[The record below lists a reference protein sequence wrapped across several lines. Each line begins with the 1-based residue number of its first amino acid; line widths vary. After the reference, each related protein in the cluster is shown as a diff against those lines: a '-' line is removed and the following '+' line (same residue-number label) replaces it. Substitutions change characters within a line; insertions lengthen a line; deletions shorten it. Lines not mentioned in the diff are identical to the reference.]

1 VCVCV
6 SHLGCS
12 DECFS
17 VSIQHLF
24 PVAPPHAVVHMQVEN
39 SMESNAF
46 RSIGTKLSKAI
57 AESRSRVEPTAYRLS
72 WGLKGLSVRLIAT
85 GGKIPENEKKF
96 FKAVTHVLRL
106 VADVREAVLGGRA
119 QLLAQFN
126 EEGTMVD
133 CLIWKKASIAFTRQ
147 AEKLDH
153 QLSKLMLLAR
163 TTQKIIKCMAKVY
176 QRKELLKS
184 SFDVKLH
191 ARAIQAGWQ
200 AE

>member
-1 VCVCV
+1 
-6 SHLGCS
+6 
-12 DECFS
+12 
-17 VSIQHLF
+17 
-24 PVAPPHAVVHMQVEN
+24 M
-39 SMESNAF
+39 
-46 RSIGTKLSKAI
+46 
-57 AESRSRVEPTAYRLS
+57 
-72 WGLKGLSVRLIAT
+72 
-85 GGKIPENEKKF
+85 
-96 FKAVTHVLRL
+96 LRL

-184 SFDVKLH
+184 RFDVKLH

>member
-1 VCVCV
+1 
-6 SHLGCS
+6 
-12 DECFS
+12 
-17 VSIQHLF
+17 
-24 PVAPPHAVVHMQVEN
+24 
-39 SMESNAF
+39 
-46 RSIGTKLSKAI
+46 
-57 AESRSRVEPTAYRLS
+57 
-72 WGLKGLSVRLIAT
+72 VRLIAT
-85 GGKIPENEKKF
+85 GGKIPENDKKF

-184 SFDVKLH
+184 RFDVKLH